1 MLGIGMQEI
10 LIILVVALIVIGPKK
25 LPELARTL
33 GKGFAEFKKAAD
45 DLQNTVRMDLERDK
59 HEQFR
64 EKYPHLVPEE
74 EEEEEEES
82 ADAEAMAD
90 KETGSGDKADPAVTV
105 EGESAATT
113 AEVTP
118 EPAPEAETEPE
129 ISYNPEEIE
138 GGDEMTGETADDTP
152 DEPRNV

>member
-45 DLQNTVRMDLERDK
+45 DLQETVRMDLERDK

-64 EKYPHLVPEE
+64 EKYPDLVPEE
-74 EEEEEEES
+74 EEEQGEGKRE
-82 ADAEAMAD
+82 
-90 KETGSGDKADPAVTV
+90 
-105 EGESAATT
+105 EGEASSDKIDPILTSAEEPTT
-113 AEVTP
+113 AEVAP
-118 EPAPEAETEPE
+118 EPAPEPE

-138 GGDEMTGETADDTP
+138 GGDEDSEETGDATS
-152 DEPRNV
+152 DEPRNI

>member
-74 EEEEEEES
+74 EEES

-138 GGDEMTGETADDTP
+138 GGDEMTGETGDDTP